1 MSTPM
6 AMTPARRA
14 ILVLGVPVAL
24 ALIGGV
30 AFNAVADA
38 DQVGFRVHLSA
49 PVRGQRVSVSVDN
62 AAATV
67 SPGSGRRIWVR
78 GTMRGSLT
86 RPAFSSQS
94 TPAGLALHSS
104 CHIELDGSCT
114 MNYEIT
120 VPGGMPVA
128 VSDSSGDLT
137 ASDLHGRVTLSAGS
151 GDLAATGLSGT
162 ISLADGS
169 GQLAA
174 SGLDGGTVRLSD
186 DSGDI
191 TTSGLSGGD
200 VTISDD
206 SGDIFVAGLAGTVV
220 TSQDDSGDITLTF
233 TKVPQRVDVT
243 DGSGDI
249 TLVLPSGPA
258 AYQVHAHS
266 ASGDVI
272 DTVRSRSSSPNEII
286 ASDGSGDITV
296 SY

>member
-30 AFNAVADA
+30 AFNAIAQA
-38 DQVGFRVHLSA
+38 DQVGFRVHFSA
-49 PVRGQRVSVSVDN
+49 PVRGPRASVSVDN

-86 RPAFSSQS
+86 RPAFGWQS

-114 MNYEIT
+114 MNYDIT

-137 ASDLHGRVTLSAGS
+137 ASGLRGHVTLSAGS
-151 GDLAATGLSGT
+151 GDLGATGLSGT
-162 ISLADGS
+162 ISLAEGS
-169 GQLAA
+169 GDIAA
-174 SGLDGGTVRLSD
+174 SGLDGGSVRLSD
-186 DSGDI
+186 G
-191 TTSGLSGGD
+191 
-200 VTISDD
+200 
-206 SGDIFVAGLAGTVV
+206 SGDIFVTGLAGTMV
-220 TSQDDSGDITLTF
+220 TSKNDSGDITLTF
-233 TKVPQRVDVT
+233 TKVPQRVHVT

-249 TLVLPSGPA
+249 TLVLPAGHA

-266 ASGDVI
+266 ASGDVS
-272 DTVRSRSSSPNEII
+272 DTVNNRASSRNEII
-286 ASDGSGDITV
+286 ASDGSGDITI

>member
-14 ILVLGVPVAL
+14 SLVLGVPVAL
-24 ALIGGV
+24 AIIGGV
-30 AFNAVADA
+30 AFNAVAAA
-38 DQVGFRVHLSA
+38 DQVAFRIHLSVPA
-49 PVRGQRVSVSVDN
+49 RGQQASVLVDN

-67 SPGSGRRIWVR
+67 SPGTGRRIGVR
-78 GTMRGSLT
+78 GTMQGSLT
-86 RPAFSSQS
+86 RPAFSWRS
-94 TPAGLALHSS
+94 TPAGLSLHSS
-104 CHIELDGSCT
+104 CHIELAGSCT
-114 MNYEIT
+114 MNYDIT
-120 VPGGMPVA
+120 MPGGIPVT

-137 ASDLHGRVTLSAGS
+137 ASGLRGDVTLSAGS

-162 ISLADGS
+162 ISLAEGS

-191 TTSGLSGGD
+191 
-200 VTISDD
+200 
-206 SGDIFVAGLAGTVV
+206 FVAGLAGTVV
-220 TSQDDSGDITLTF
+220 TSQNDSGDITLTF

-243 DGSGDI
+243 DDSGDI

-258 AYQVHAHS
+258 AYQVHARS
-266 ASGDVI
+266 VSGDVS
-272 DTVRSRSSSPNEII
+272 DTVNNRASSRNEII
-286 ASDGSGDITV
+286 ASDGSGDITI